1 MDKDNGKI
9 QVGLQVSAED
19 QNIKVGIQGDQDA
32 VNQFLNGIVPDFVK
46 DGVGILSDQMKLW
59 RWNNQVEI
67 IKKAQTKIIGSG
79 LNKRQI
85 PLKVL
90 VPIIQNSSLEEDLN
104 MQDKW
109 SNMLANAA
117 TGNVEVSPN
126 YAAILNELSPL
137 EVSILDVVYN
147 EVSRESDYKKR
158 KALQFDAIKF
168 KTVLSVSEEKM
179 DLIIENLYRL
189 NLLQAPAG
197 HGVTVGDFK
206 FALRTTKIFEF
217 TTLGYEFVKACS
229 WV

>member
-1 MDKDNGKI
+1 MNDDKL
-9 QVGLQVSAED
+9 QVGIKVSAED
-19 QNIKVGIQGDQDA
+19 KTITAGVQGDQDA
-32 VNQFLNGIVPDFVK
+32 VNKFFNGIVPDFVK
-46 DGVGILSDQMKLW
+46 DGVGILSDQVKLW
-59 RWNNQVEI
+59 RWSNQIEI
-67 IKKAQTKIIGSG
+67 IKKAQAKIESSG
-79 LNKRQI
+79 LAKHQI

-126 YAAILNELSPL
+126 YAAILNELSAV
-137 EVSILDVVYN
+137 EVSILEKTYS
-147 EVSRESDYKKR
+147 EVNKESDYAKR
-158 KALQFDAIKF
+158 REFQFDASKL
-168 KTVLSVSEEKM
+168 KSMLSISEEKM

-189 NLLQAPAG
+189 NLLHAPAG
-197 HGVTVGDFK
+197 HGIAVGEHK

-229 WV
+229 WNK